1 MKGSN
6 MWAIGALLYGLLK
19 GAREIFKKKAMTRNS
34 RTEVLFFL
42 FGLFLYFYSSGNSG
56 MHTHRSGSAYT
67 CIPEISCTLCGMVAE
82 LHGG

>member
-34 RTEVLFFL
+34 RTEVLFF
-42 FGLFLYFYSSGNSG
+42 YSVFSFIFILPANVQ
-56 MHTHRSGSAYT
+56 
-67 CIPEISCTLCGMVAE
+67 PESQR
-82 LHGG
+82 